1 MAQRFA
7 ARAKEHKPL
16 SAAEAQALYDHVLAR
31 CSELLDDWLK
41 IQQEFEAKGTRLVY
55 NPSEVIG
62 VKTEGQRLLYDPL
75 HPDLPNIEPI
85 RRNFRANRSMRDVD
99 IRRVPAV
106 PAPSRFTTQLG
117 EPTRVSNTDCPGPV
131 LQSEDLAFSLLMEK
145 GRSRK
150 IARRSCLQKGWTSSR
165 SAIKIAR

>member
-117 EPTRVSNTDCPGPV
+117 EPTRVSNTGLV
-131 LQSEDLAFSLLMEK
+131 IQSEALAFSLLMEK

-150 IARRSCLQKGWTSSR
+150 IARRSCLQKGWTSNR